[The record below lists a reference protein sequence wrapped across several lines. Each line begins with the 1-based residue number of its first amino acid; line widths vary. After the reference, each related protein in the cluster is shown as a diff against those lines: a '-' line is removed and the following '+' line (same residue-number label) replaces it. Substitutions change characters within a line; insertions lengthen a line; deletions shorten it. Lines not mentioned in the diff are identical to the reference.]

1 MSRRS
6 RSALIWAMLSPIMV
20 LALFPYLVMVST
32 ALKPA
37 NEVFAYPPRWFPTH
51 LDFSNFSLM
60 WRDAGFGTAL
70 FNSLYVSVGATIV
83 TLLVAIPAAY
93 GMARYSLPGKRWLY
107 LFLLMSQMI
116 SPVVLIL
123 GIFRMMA
130 LLGLVDDLEAL
141 IFANAGFG
149 TTFAVWMLLSYFKTI
164 PPEIEEAA
172 RMDGANW
179 FSMIRRVFLP
189 MAMPAV
195 GVTAVFIFI
204 TSWTDFVLA
213 FTLLR
218 SDDNLTA
225 TMKLFYLV
233 SGTYHVAWNEVMAA
247 TLVAV
252 TPVTIVFILLQ
263 KRIVTGL
270 SAGAVK

>member
-1 MSRRS
+1 MSRTS
-6 RSALIWAMLSPIMV
+6 RSLVLWVLLSPIV
-20 LALFPYLVMVST
+20 LLALLPYAVMVST

-37 NEVFAYPPRWFPTH
+37 MEVLAYPPRWLPKH
-51 LDFSNFSLM
+51 LDLANFTLM
-60 WRDAGFGTAL
+60 WQDADFGMAL
-70 FNSLYVSVGATIV
+70 FNSLYVSVGATVLTLIV
-83 TLLVAIPAAY
+83 AMPAAY
-93 GMARYSLPGKRWLY
+93 AIARYKLPAKRWLY
-107 LFLLMSQMI
+107 LFLLISQMI

-130 LLGLVDDLEAL
+130 LLGLVDDLSAL
-141 IFANAGFG
+141 IFANAGFA

-164 PPEIEEAA
+164 SPEIEEAA
-172 RMDGANW
+172 QIDGASW
-179 FSMIRRVFLP
+179 FATMLRIFLP

-195 GVTAVFIFI
+195 GVTAVFTFI
-204 TSWTDFVLA
+204 TSWTDFILA

-247 TLVAV
+247 ALVAV
-252 TPVTIVFILLQ
+252 TPVTVVFIVLQ
-263 KRIVTGL
+263 KRIVGGL